1 MLKTIFSCSKCGA
14 QFPKWA
20 GRCNECGAWGTL
32 AEEIA
37 PAADSR
43 LAQKTESIAKAK
55 PAELIAWS
63 DLTNGPVKRYSTNLT
78 EIDRVLGGGIVPGS
92 LILLSGE
99 PGCGKST
106 IVAQIAKALE
116 KELTILY
123 VSGEESGQQVKL
135 RLDRLNYQPQ
145 KMSFASE
152 TNADSIIATA
162 IKNKPELLII
172 DSIQTIYSDQI
183 PSEPGSINQIKA
195 CTIKLL
201 ETAKEYNISVI
212 IIGHLTKD
220 GNVAGPKTLEHL
232 VDTVLYL
239 EQETRHNYTILRS
252 SKNRFGSTNEIGLL
266 EMTSTGFRQI
276 EKTANLFIQ
285 PAENVNGSA
294 LSCLMEGTRPFLLE
308 VQALVS
314 KTLFGYPQRK
324 AIGFDNNRLQMLTTV
339 ITKHSKINLANQDVI
354 ISVAGGLKINET
366 ALDLAICAAIASS
379 YKDQPLPEKSLFL
392 GEIGLSGEIRPVSKL
407 ENRIKEAAKLGL
419 KNIFLPTQ
427 AKITSSKIAIKQSND
442 LSKFFAQLW

>member
-1 MLKTIFSCSKCGA
+1 MIKTIFSCSKCGA

-20 GRCNECGAWGTL
+20 GRCSECGAWGTL
-32 AEEIA
+32 AEEAA
-37 PAADSR
+37 PTADSR
-43 LAQKTESIAKAK
+43 VTQKTELIAKAK
-55 PAELIAWS
+55 PAQLISWQ
-63 DLTNGPVKRYSTNLT
+63 DLETGPVKRYSTKLS

-92 LILLSGE
+92 LVLLSGE

-116 KELTILY
+116 IELAILY
-123 VSGEESGQQVKL
+123 ISGEESGQQVKL
-135 RLDRLNYQPQ
+135 RLDRLDYQPQ

-162 IKNKPELLII
+162 IKNKPQLLII

-201 ETAKEYNISVI
+201 EMAKEHEISVI

-252 SKNRFGSTNEIGLL
+252 SKNRFGSTNEVGLL

-276 EKTANLFIQ
+276 EKTASLFIQ
-285 PAENVNGSA
+285 PAEKVNGSA

-379 YKDQPLPEKSLFL
+379 YKDQPLPAKSLFL

-427 AKITSSKIAIKQSND
+427 AKITSSKIAIKQSDN
-442 LSKFFAQLW
+442 LNTFFAQLW

>member
-1 MLKTIFSCSKCGA
+1 LS
-14 QFPKWA
+14 
-20 GRCNECGAWGTL
+20 
-32 AEEIA
+32 EEA
-37 PAADSR
+37 LVDQSSR
-43 LAQKTESIAKAK
+43 ENQKQQLINSAK
-55 PAELIAWS
+55 PAKLIAWQ
-63 DLTNGPVKRYSTNLT
+63 DLASGPAKRYSTGLS

-106 IVAQIAKALE
+106 IVAQIAKSLE
-116 KELTILY
+116 QTLSILY
-123 VSGEESGQQVKL
+123 ISGEESGQQVKM
-135 RLDRLNYQPQ
+135 RLDRLDYQP
-145 KMSFASE
+145 KNMNFASE

-172 DSIQTIYSDQI
+172 DSIQTVYSDQI
-183 PSEPGSINQIKA
+183 PSEPGSVNQIKA

-201 ETAKEYNISVI
+201 EMAKEYNISVI

-252 SKNRFGSTNEIGLL
+252 SKNRFGSTNEVGLL
-266 EMTSTGFRQI
+266 EMTNTGFRQI
-276 EKTANLFIQ
+276 EKTAGLFIQ
-285 PAENVNGSA
+285 PTEQVNGSA
-294 LSCLMEGTRPFLLE
+294 LSCLMEGTRPFILE

-324 AIGFDNNRLQMLTTV
+324 AIGFDTNRLQMLTTV
-339 ITKHSKINLANQDVI
+339 ISKHSKINLSNQDVI
-354 ISVAGGLKINET
+354 VSVAGGLKINET
-366 ALDLAICAAIASS
+366 ALDLAVCAAIASS
-379 YKDQPLPEKSLFL
+379 YKDQPIPEKSLFL

-419 KNIFLPTQ
+419 KNIFLPSQ
-427 AKITSSKIAIKQSND
+427 AKITGSKIVVKQSNN
-442 LSKFFAQLW
+442 LNTFFAQI

>member
-1 MLKTIFSCSKCGA
+1 MIKTIFSCSKCGA

-20 GRCNECGAWGTL
+20 GRCSECGAWGTL
-32 AEEIA
+32 AEEAA
-37 PAADSR
+37 PTADSR
-43 LAQKTESIAKAK
+43 VTQKTELIAKAK
-55 PAELIAWS
+55 PAQLISWQ
-63 DLTNGPVKRYSTNLT
+63 DLETGPVKRYSTKLS

-116 KELTILY
+116 TELTILY
-123 VSGEESGQQVKL
+123 ISGEESGQQVKL
-135 RLDRLNYQPQ
+135 RLDRLDYQPQ

-162 IKNKPELLII
+162 IKNKPQLLII

-201 ETAKEYNISVI
+201 EMAKEHEISVI

-266 EMTSTGFRQI
+266 EMTNQGFRQI
-276 EKTANLFIQ
+276 EKTANLFVQ
-285 PAENVNGSA
+285 PAEKVNGSA

-379 YKDQPLPEKSLFL
+379 YKDQPLPAKSLFL

-427 AKITSSKIAIKQSND
+427 AKITSSKIAIKQSDN
-442 LSKFFAQLW
+442 LNTFFAQLW

>member
-1 MLKTIFSCSKCGA
+1 M
-14 QFPKWA
+14 
-20 GRCNECGAWGTL
+20 
-32 AEEIA
+32 
-37 PAADSR
+37 
-43 LAQKTESIAKAK
+43 
-55 PAELIAWS
+55 
-63 DLTNGPVKRYSTNLT
+63 
-78 EIDRVLGGGIVPGS
+78 
-92 LILLSGE
+92 
-99 PGCGKST
+99 
-106 IVAQIAKALE
+106 
-116 KELTILY
+116 
-123 VSGEESGQQVKL
+123 
-135 RLDRLNYQPQ
+135 
-145 KMSFASE
+145 
-152 TNADSIIATA
+152 
-162 IKNKPELLII
+162 
-172 DSIQTIYSDQI
+172 
-183 PSEPGSINQIKA
+183 
-195 CTIKLL
+195 
-201 ETAKEYNISVI
+201 AKEHEISVI

-252 SKNRFGSTNEIGLL
+252 SKNRFGSTNEVGLL

-276 EKTANLFIQ
+276 EKTASLFIQ
-285 PAENVNGSA
+285 PAEKVNGSA

-379 YKDQPLPEKSLFL
+379 YKDQPLPAKSLFL

-427 AKITSSKIAIKQSND
+427 AKITSSKIAIKQSDN
-442 LSKFFAQLW
+442 LNTFFAQLW

>member
-1 MLKTIFSCSKCGA
+1 MIKTIFSCSKCGA

-20 GRCNECGAWGTL
+20 GRCTECGAWGTL

-37 PAADSR
+37 PTTDSR

-55 PAELIAWS
+55 PAKLIAWS
-63 DLTNGPVKRYSTNLT
+63 DLTDGPVKRYSTNLT

-116 KELTILY
+116 KELAILY
-123 VSGEESGQQVKL
+123 ISGEESGQQVKL

-162 IKNKPELLII
+162 IKNRPELLII

-201 ETAKEYNISVI
+201 EMAKEYNISVI

-252 SKNRFGSTNEIGLL
+252 SKNRFGSTNEVGLL
-266 EMTSTGFRQI
+266 EMTNTGFRQI

-285 PAENVNGSA
+285 PAEKVNGSA

-366 ALDLAICAAIASS
+366 ALDLTICAAIASS
-379 YKDQPLPEKSLFL
+379 YRDQPLPEKSLFL

-442 LSKFFAQLW
+442 LSTFFAQLW